1 MKIITDD
8 AVYVQKNDITYLN
21 QYLSLSN
28 LPIPSSIF
36 EKVFGRNIVIIDNSN
51 RYEFIKFDKPE
62 EIEFFQGIDWM
73 IDYNKVKDLSE
84 EEIIALAK
92 SIVEENNEIARRF
105 NSMTPEERK
114 KNINMAFQYE
124 LLDFKICSLRDI
136 LWFKQGHIKMDLP
149 KGIDFPN
156 EVKQEKGIKKLIKT
170 MFNKKRN

>member
-92 SIVEENNEIARRF
+92 SIAEENNEIARRF

>member
-36 EKVFGRNIVIIDNSN
+36 EKVFGSNIIIIDNSN

-92 SIVEENNEIARRF
+92 SIAEENNEIARRF

-156 EVKQEKGIKKLIKT
+156 EVKQEKGIKKIIKT

>member
-36 EKVFGRNIVIIDNSN
+36 EKVFGSNIIIIDNSN